1 MDRQL
6 RRQESRQAH
15 AHRSG
20 SVRAGQQAAGRDAE
34 EGEDAAQAREAGRR
48 HMRGGVGRALRLPL
62 LRGSSSFSAIFVL
75 PSVL

>member
-48 HMRGGVGRALRLPL
+48 HVRGVGRALRLLL